1 MSQGRRREGEE
12 VGGRSLMLTAVF
24 RRGKSATSRE
34 KMINWLVSQ
43 HLTTHRHW
51 LTNSVFVTEG
61 EMLPTARPQLTT
73 RLDSLKQ
80 YETEVATPELVQ
92 TLLSDLGNIHQQD
105 IFTSVINN
113 VRHRVLLRHL
123 AGNDKKI

>member
-1 MSQGRRREGEE
+1 
-12 VGGRSLMLTAVF
+12 MLTAVF
-24 RRGKSATSRE
+24 RRGNSATSRE

-73 RLDSLKQ
+73 RPDSLKQ

-92 TLLSDLGNIHQQD
+92 TLLSDLGNIHQLDLQLC
-105 IFTSVINN
+105 
-113 VRHRVLLRHL
+113 HHQC
-123 AGNDKKI
+123 

>member
-1 MSQGRRREGEE
+1 M
-12 VGGRSLMLTAVF
+12 MLTAVF

-73 RLDSLKQ
+73 RPDSLKQ

-92 TLLSDLGNIHQQD
+92 TLLSDLGNIHHLD
-105 IFTSVINN
+105 MFTSVITN
-113 VRHRVLLRHL
+113 VRHRVLL
-123 AGNDKKI
+123 